1 MLQKIQSLA
10 SIPGRIE
17 TEMRRVLMQFV
28 MGQAAFFFFVLAIGF
43 GAAGIFLWLLTE
55 WPVHF
60 AALWT
65 AGIFIA
71 VTLAVLLGMR
81 LLNASKADAAAEQRN
96 PDADLEHDIQAVAA
110 EIAGQAVA
118 ETRRRPFGM
127 VAVALAAGIVAGLF
141 GAKGRD

>member
-10 SIPGRIE
+10 AMPGRIE
-17 TEMRRVLMQFV
+17 TKMRHVLTQFV
-28 MGQAAFFFFVLAIGF
+28 MGQTVFFFFVLAVGF
-43 GAAGIFLWLLTE
+43 GAAGIFLWLSTE

-65 AGIFIA
+65 AGIFIVA
-71 VTLAVLLGMR
+71 ALAVLSGMR
-81 LLNASKADAAAEQRN
+81 LLNASKADTIVEQQN
-96 PDADLEHDIQAVAA
+96 PAVDIEHDIQAAAA

-127 VAVALAAGIVAGLF
+127 VAVALAAGVVAGLF
-141 GAKGRD
+141 GAKKRD